1 MSRCPCEWVTW
12 AGHPLGPE
20 HFSWLPH
27 LPYNSASG
35 HAEPPFNGRPVHGG
49 NLPSHDIFVNSD
61 GRGSFILKSASR
73 RLILAA
79 NDPVGGPYNCVPVC
93 TQSCLTHFNCMDCT
107 SQGSSVREVFQVR
120 ILEWVAISSSRDLP
134 DPGIKLTS
142 PLSPSGQAESLP
154 LSHQGSPL
162 YKWEYH
168 F

>member
-1 MSRCPCEWVTW
+1 MGLSTSPDRRTR
-12 AGHPLGPE
+12 L
-20 HFSWLPH
+20 
-27 LPYNSASG
+27 YNSASG
-35 HAEPPFNGRPVHGG
+35 HAEPPFSGSPIHGG
-49 NLPSHDIFVNSD
+49 NHPSHDILVNSD

-79 NDPVGGPYNCVPVC
+79 NDPVGRLSNCVTVC
-93 TQSCLTHFNCMDCT
+93 AQSCLTHCNYMDCT
-107 SQGSSVREVFQVR
+107 SQGSSVHEVFKVR

-142 PLSPSGQAESLP
+142 PVSPSGQAESLP

-162 YKWEYH
+162 YNWVSH